1 MPIDKSELDRSA
13 LASLSLEALSDV
25 NSASHWSLIGSG
37 DCGNRPGCLDS
48 RIVLA
53 ISEFVYICI
62 KELTVEGLMT
72 VRGMVFAGI
81 VVTRP
86 AAAPVAD
93 GLELLLS
100 IVCAGK

>member
-1 MPIDKSELDRSA
+1 MQ
-13 LASLSLEALSDV
+13 
-25 NSASHWSLIGSG
+25 
-37 DCGNRPGCLDS
+37 
-48 RIVLA
+48 
-53 ISEFVYICI
+53 
-62 KELTVEGLMT
+62 ELTVEGLMT
-72 VRGMVFAGI
+72 VRGMVFAGT